1 MTKTLIAAGAL
12 SVALAAPLF
21 AQGNSG
27 NAPGHGGSAP
37 GNSGNA
43 PGQNGGSG
51 KNAAA
56 PPSRNELAPVA
67 AVDVPVAISATPI
80 AWIDD
85 ASLLEPGTFAF
96 SFSAVRWS
104 GAGVSEVDVPIV
116 NAAMGLAPRV
126 QLSASVPRTLGSS
139 DPSGASG
146 GVGTSF
152 FGAKVQLWSDSTR
165 TVKFAAAPTLQLL
178 GAAVAET
185 LGPNESRTRW
195 GLPASAEIDR
205 GGLRLY
211 GGGGYFSP
219 SIWFVGAA
227 LAVQTTP
234 KLTVNGGISKA
245 WRGSPDG
252 VDVALGDRDRKE
264 LTGGAAYVLAS
275 HVIAFGSV
283 GRTFA
288 TLDENGAGT
297 TLSGG
302 VSIWFASR

>member
-1 MTKTLIAAGAL
+1 MTKRLLAAGAL
-12 SVALAAPLF
+12 TAALAVPAF

-27 NAPGHGGSAP
+27 NAPGHGGSSP

-43 PGQNGGSG
+43 PGQSG
-51 KNAAA
+51 KGAGA

-85 ASLLEPGTFAF
+85 ASLLDPGTFAV
-96 SFSAVRWS
+96 SISAVRWA

-116 NAAMGLAPRV
+116 NAAMGLMPRV
-126 QLSASVPRTLGSS
+126 QLSASVPRTMGSS
-139 DPSGASG
+139 DSSGAAAG
-146 GVGTSF
+146 IGTSF
-152 FGAKVQLWSDSTR
+152 FGAKVQIWSDPKGA
-165 TVKFAAAPTLQLL
+165 VKVAAAPTLQLL

-195 GLPASAEIDR
+195 GLPVSAELDH
-205 GGLRLY
+205 GAMRLY

-227 LAVQTTP
+227 MAVQTTP
-234 KLTVNGGISKA
+234 KLTLNAGVSRA
-245 WRGSPDG
+245 WRGTPDG
-252 VDVALGDRDRKE
+252 VDLELGDRDRKE
-264 LTGGAAYVLAS
+264 LSGGVAYLLAP
-275 HVIAFGSV
+275 HVIGFGSI

-297 TLSGG
+297 TLGAG
-302 VSIWFASR
+302 VSIWFAPR